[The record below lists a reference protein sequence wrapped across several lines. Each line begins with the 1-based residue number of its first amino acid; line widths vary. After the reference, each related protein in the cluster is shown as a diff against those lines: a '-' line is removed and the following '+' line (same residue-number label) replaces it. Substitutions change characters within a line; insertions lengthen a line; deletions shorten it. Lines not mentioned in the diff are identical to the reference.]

1 LGGERTRSRHSL
13 LFHSACCVFARRL
26 AATCHAVEC
35 VKRGTGETGGT
46 CKRGEAGVIGGSTF
60 GIRSSENLALRT
72 LNPRQSRSSS
82 PSRPAFCIS
91 AIERSVFSRVYDL
104 HFHKNCLFSTDT
116 MRAKIL
122 IVDDDRDI
130 LLGLENRITWMGH
143 EPVTADNG
151 KDALRLIEQGEF
163 DLVLLDLEL
172 PFLSGLE
179 ILQRVKGASPNELRT
194 EGDSGT
200 TTTYTTPLIIILTAF
215 GTIER
220 AVHAMQLGAFD
231 FLTKPFSADHLTVVV
246 QKALATVTLH
256 RQVDVLRKEVDDR
269 YDHLVGTNAR
279 MAAQLTTAKQAAQ
292 SDVTVLLLGETG
304 TGKEVVARAIH
315 RWSPR
320 RSKPFVAVNCAAL
333 PEHLL
338 ENELFGHEKGSFTGA
353 VKREPGKIEMAEGG
367 TVFLDEI
374 GDMPLPLQS
383 RLLRV
388 LQDQTFYRVG
398 GTQPVRTNV
407 RFIAATNKDIRRAI
421 QQGTFREDL
430 YYRLAVITV
439 ALPPLRERMD
449 DVPALARHFV
459 NRAVR
464 MGLHRSCSLSDHSLQ
479 ALQQYQWPGN
489 IRELENVLTRA
500 LILCPDDTLEPACLH
515 LADSPFPVAAE
526 TETGSPPRHYH
537 ESMEAYSRKVIED
550 ALRRNGWN
558 QTRASEELGLQRT
571 YLTKLLRQKDI
582 SGRPP
587 KDSSPSSE
595 DDSP

>member
-1 LGGERTRSRHSL
+1 
-13 LFHSACCVFARRL
+13 
-26 AATCHAVEC
+26 
-35 VKRGTGETGGT
+35 
-46 CKRGEAGVIGGSTF
+46 
-60 GIRSSENLALRT
+60 
-72 LNPRQSRSSS
+72 
-82 PSRPAFCIS
+82 
-91 AIERSVFSRVYDL
+91 
-104 HFHKNCLFSTDT
+104 

-179 ILQRVKGASPNELRT
+179 ILERVRASSHSEQRT
-194 EGDSGT
+194 ERATST
-200 TTTYTTPLIIILTAF
+200 AYTPPLIVILTAF

-231 FLTKPFSADHLTVVV
+231 FLAKPFSADHLTVVV
-246 QKALATVTLH
+246 QKALATVALQ
-256 RQVDVLRKEVDDR
+256 RQVDVLRQEVDDR
-269 YDHLVGTNAR
+269 YEHLVGANAK
-279 MAAQLTTAKQAAQ
+279 MAVQLTIAKQAST

-320 RSKPFVAVNCAAL
+320 RSKPFVAVNCASL
-333 PEHLL
+333 PEQLL

-353 VKREPGKIEMAEGG
+353 IKREPGKIEVAEGG

-374 GDMPLPLQS
+374 GDMPLLLQS

-398 GTQPVRTNV
+398 GTQPVHTNV

-439 ALPPLRERMD
+439 TLTPLRERMD
-449 DVPALARHFV
+449 DIPALAQHFL
-459 NRAVR
+459 NRGVR
-464 MGLHRSCSLSDHSLQ
+464 MGIHRPCTLSAQALQ

-500 LILCPDDTLEPACLH
+500 LILCPEDILEPACLH
-515 LADSPFPVAAE
+515 LSDAPFPSTTD
-526 TETGSPPRHYH
+526 TETGAPLRLYH
-537 ESMEAYSRKVIED
+537 ESVEAYSRKIIEA

-558 QTRASEELGLQRT
+558 QTRAAEELGLQRT

-582 SGRPP
+582 PGRAPTGPAASSG
-587 KDSSPSSE
+587 
-595 DDSP
+595 DDTK

>member
-1 LGGERTRSRHSL
+1 
-13 LFHSACCVFARRL
+13 
-26 AATCHAVEC
+26 
-35 VKRGTGETGGT
+35 
-46 CKRGEAGVIGGSTF
+46 
-60 GIRSSENLALRT
+60 
-72 LNPRQSRSSS
+72 
-82 PSRPAFCIS
+82 
-91 AIERSVFSRVYDL
+91 
-104 HFHKNCLFSTDT
+104 

-179 ILQRVKGASPNELRT
+179 ILQRVKVAAPNERRT
-194 EGDSGT
+194 EGDTGA

-246 QKALATVTLH
+246 QKALATVALH

-269 YDHLVGTNAR
+269 YDHLVGTNVR
-279 MAAQLTTAKQAAQ
+279 MAAQLTTAKQAAP

-320 RSKPFVAVNCAAL
+320 RPKPFVAVNCATL

-353 VKREPGKIEMAEGG
+353 VKREPGKIEVAEGG

-439 ALPPLRERMD
+439 TLPPLRERMD

-526 TETGSPPRHYH
+526 TETGSTPRHYH
-537 ESMEAYSRKVIED
+537 ESMDAYSRKLIED

-587 KDSSPSSE
+587 KDSSSSSE

>member
-1 LGGERTRSRHSL
+1 
-13 LFHSACCVFARRL
+13 
-26 AATCHAVEC
+26 
-35 VKRGTGETGGT
+35 
-46 CKRGEAGVIGGSTF
+46 
-60 GIRSSENLALRT
+60 
-72 LNPRQSRSSS
+72 
-82 PSRPAFCIS
+82 
-91 AIERSVFSRVYDL
+91 
-104 HFHKNCLFSTDT
+104 

-151 KDALRLIEQGEF
+151 KNALRLIEQGEF

-179 ILQRVKGASPNELRT
+179 ILQRVKGASLNERRT
-194 EGDSGT
+194 EEDT
-200 TTTYTTPLIIILTAF
+200 NATTTYTTPLIIILTAF

-231 FLTKPFSADHLTVVV
+231 FLTKPFSADHLSVVV
-246 QKALATVTLH
+246 QKALATVALH

-269 YDHLVGTNAR
+269 YDHLVGTNDK
-279 MAAQLTTAKQAAQ
+279 MAAQLTTAKQAAP

-353 VKREPGKIEMAEGG
+353 VKREPGKIEVAEGG

-439 ALPPLRERMD
+439 TLPPLRERMD
-449 DVPALARHFV
+449 DVPALAQHFV

-464 MGLHRSCSLSDHSLQ
+464 MGIHRPCSLSDHALQ

-515 LADSPFPVAAE
+515 LSDSPFPLAAE

-537 ESMEAYSRKVIED
+537 ESMEAYSRKVIEE

-587 KDSSPSSE
+587 KESSTSSE
-595 DDSP
+595 EDSP

>member
-1 LGGERTRSRHSL
+1 
-13 LFHSACCVFARRL
+13 
-26 AATCHAVEC
+26 
-35 VKRGTGETGGT
+35 
-46 CKRGEAGVIGGSTF
+46 
-60 GIRSSENLALRT
+60 
-72 LNPRQSRSSS
+72 
-82 PSRPAFCIS
+82 
-91 AIERSVFSRVYDL
+91 
-104 HFHKNCLFSTDT
+104 

-151 KDALRLIEQGEF
+151 KDALRLIEQGDF

-172 PFLSGLE
+172 PVLSGLE
-179 ILQRVKGASPNELRT
+179 VLERVRAASHNEPRT
-194 EGDSGT
+194 EEDISAP
-200 TTTYTTPLIIILTAF
+200 YTTPLIVILTAF
-215 GTIER
+215 GTVER

-246 QKALATVTLH
+246 KKALATVALH
-256 RQVDVLRKEVDDR
+256 RQVDILRQEVDDR
-269 YDHLVGTNAR
+269 YDYLVGTNTK
-279 MAAQLTTAKQAAQ
+279 MAAQLTIAKRAAS

-320 RSKPFVAVNCAAL
+320 RSKPFVAINSAAL
-333 PEHLL
+333 PEPLL
-338 ENELFGHEKGSFTGA
+338 ENELFGHEKGAFTGA
-353 VKREPGKIEMAEGG
+353 VKREPGKIEVAEGG

-388 LQDQTFYRVG
+388 LQDQTYYRVG
-398 GTQPVRTNV
+398 GTQPVRTHV

-439 ALPPLRERMD
+439 TLPPLRERMD
-449 DVPALARHFV
+449 DIPALAQHFL

-464 MGLHRSCSLSDHSLQ
+464 MGIYRTCALSDRALQ

-489 IRELENVLTRA
+489 IRELENALARA
-500 LILCPDDTLEPACLH
+500 LILCPEDTLEPAHLH
-515 LADSPFPVAAE
+515 LGHSTSPSTTEAE
-526 TETGSPPRHYH
+526 IGSPPRHYH
-537 ESMEAYSRKVIED
+537 ESMDAYGRKIIEE

-558 QTRASEELGLQRT
+558 QTRAAEELGLQRT

-582 SGRPP
+582 AGRPP
-587 KDSSPSSE
+587 HESSGE
-595 DDSP
+595 

>member
-1 LGGERTRSRHSL
+1 
-13 LFHSACCVFARRL
+13 
-26 AATCHAVEC
+26 
-35 VKRGTGETGGT
+35 
-46 CKRGEAGVIGGSTF
+46 
-60 GIRSSENLALRT
+60 
-72 LNPRQSRSSS
+72 
-82 PSRPAFCIS
+82 
-91 AIERSVFSRVYDL
+91 
-104 HFHKNCLFSTDT
+104 

-151 KDALRLIEQGEF
+151 EVALRLIEQGDF

-172 PFLSGLE
+172 PVLSGLE
-179 ILQRVKGASPNELRT
+179 ILERVRGAPRSERRT
-194 EGDSGT
+194 EEDTSAP
-200 TTTYTTPLIIILTAF
+200 YSTPLIIILTAF

-220 AVHAMQLGAFD
+220 AVQAMQLGAFD

-246 QKALATVTLH
+246 KKALDNVSLH
-256 RQVDVLRKEVDDR
+256 RQVDVLRQEVDDR
-269 YDHLVGTNAR
+269 YDHLVGANAK
-279 MAAQLTTAKQAAQ
+279 MATQLTIAKQAAL

-320 RSKPFVAVNCAAL
+320 RSNPFVAVNCAAL

-353 VKREPGKIEMAEGG
+353 VKREPGKIEVAEGG

-388 LQDQTFYRVG
+388 LQDQTFYRIG

-430 YYRLAVITV
+430 YYRLAVIAVT
-439 ALPPLRERMD
+439 LPPLRERMD
-449 DVPALARHFV
+449 DIPALARHFL
-459 NRAVR
+459 NRAVKI
-464 MGLHRSCSLSDHSLQ
+464 GIHRPCALSDSAVR

-489 IRELENVLTRA
+489 IRELDNVMTRA
-500 LILCPDDTLEPACLH
+500 LILCPEDTIEPTYLH
-515 LADSPFPVAAE
+515 MADSLFPSANEA
-526 TETGSPPRHYH
+526 ETGSPIRQYH
-537 ESMEAYSRKVIED
+537 ESMDEYSRKVIEE

-558 QTRASEELGLQRT
+558 QTRAAEELGLQRT

-587 KDSSPSSE
+587 KDSTSSSE
-595 DDSP
+595 EDSP